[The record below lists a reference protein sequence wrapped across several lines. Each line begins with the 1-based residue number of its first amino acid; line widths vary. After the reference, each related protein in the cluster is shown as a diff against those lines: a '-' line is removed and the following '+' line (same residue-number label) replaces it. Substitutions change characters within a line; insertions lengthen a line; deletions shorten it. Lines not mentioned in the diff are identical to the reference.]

1 MRKTL
6 NVIGCCLVVGGMVL
20 MIGAA
25 GMSDTGAAGLDSVAI
40 QLVTGLVMLGL
51 GSLAARLAQI
61 QKRDNK

>member
-6 NVIGCCLVVGGMVL
+6 NMIGCCLVVGGMVL

-25 GMSDTGAAGLDSVAI
+25 GMSDTGSGLDSVLF

-61 QKRDNK
+61 QRRDNH